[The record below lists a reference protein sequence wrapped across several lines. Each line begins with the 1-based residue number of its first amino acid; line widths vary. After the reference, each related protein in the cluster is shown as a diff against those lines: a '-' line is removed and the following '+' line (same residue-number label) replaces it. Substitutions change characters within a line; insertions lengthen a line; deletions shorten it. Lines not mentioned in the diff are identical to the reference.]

1 MNGLFSIIILVAV
14 AITLASAGA
23 AWIITTYNSM
33 TSRSEV
39 LKVLEVEI
47 YFSSADNAWFLRLT
61 AVNEGEVSA
70 EIYKVEVEGVE
81 TVDISPSLVVRPGEI
96 KELPRIKLREEYE
109 QGVTYSLKIYLKSGT
124 LYPVVKR
131 VIKA

>member
-1 MNGLFSIIILVAV
+1 MNRLFSIIILVAV

-96 KELPRIKLREEYE
+96 KELPPIKLREEYE